1 MPNSVDIPAVG
12 DIVVAD
18 ILNYHRHGIPLPKAG
33 QDIALD
39 LRWDVPENEAGRSAV
54 LQIGI
59 STPRLHDK
67 SHMKDL
73 SLCLVIDCSQSMGE
87 AGKMNRVQQALLRFL
102 KGLRPTDQVAIV
114 TYSSEARVLL
124 SSRRLGNGAAHR
136 RTIRSLTPDG
146 YTNLHAGLMLG
157 YRQVRKH
164 GETDTIRRVI
174 LLTDGIANRGV
185 IDAATIAKDSKAH
198 NAKGIGLST
207 IGVGMNFNRDL
218 LATLAKSGRGVFH
231 FVADDKARAQ

>member
-1 MPNSVDIPAVG
+1 
-12 DIVVAD
+12 
-18 ILNYHRHGIPLPKAG
+18 
-33 QDIALD
+33 
-39 LRWDVPENEAGRSAV
+39 
-54 LQIGI
+54 
-59 STPRLHDK
+59 
-67 SHMKDL
+67 
-73 SLCLVIDCSQSMGE
+73 
-87 AGKMNRVQQALLRFL
+87 
-102 KGLRPTDQVAIV
+102 
-114 TYSSEARVLL
+114 
-124 SSRRLGNGAAHR
+124 
-136 RTIRSLTPDG
+136 
-146 YTNLHAGLMLG
+146 MLG